1 MRNFCLIAAIAAAFS
16 APAHASPLP
25 FRATIDIA
33 FGGFAFVTIEGAGIA
48 EVGPT
53 GASLTQL
60 SLPAG
65 VFSITTEFPGTFPLG
80 DLAITAQNGAGAFPE
95 FTASGGGG
103 AMPMLGVARL
113 CLLAG
118 CDTATFVL
126 DLPLSGVGAG
136 GVATVTGPFAVTL
149 EGAAWTKGAV
159 VIQRPGAT
167 TFASG
172 YAYGPALQPGSTAQP
187 GGVLG
192 LVTPIRIATTLPGY
206 EDLDSYALLQIE
218 FIPEP
223 STLLLLGAGLVGL
236 ARAGIV
242 RAKDA

>member
-1 MRNFCLIAAIAAAFS
+1 MRNFCLIAAIAAVFAT
-16 APAHASPLP
+16 PAQASPLP
-25 FRATIDIA
+25 FRATIEIA
-33 FGGFAFVTIEGAGIA
+33 FGGFAFVTIEGTGVA
-48 EVGPT
+48 EIGAT

-65 VFSITTEFPGTFPLG
+65 VFSIETEFPGTFPLG
-80 DLAITAQNGAGAFPE
+80 GLAITAQNGAGAFSDL
-95 FTASGGGG
+95 TANSGGG
-103 AMPMLGVARL
+103 AMPMVGVARL

-118 CDTATFVL
+118 CDAATFVL

-149 EGAAWTKGAV
+149 EGAAWTKGV
-159 VIQRPGAT
+159 VTIERPGAT
-167 TFASG
+167 TLVGG
-172 YAYGPALQPGSTAQP
+172 YAYGPAAQPGSTAQP

-206 EDLDSYALLQIE
+206 EDLDSFALLHIE

-236 ARAGIV
+236 ARAGISCTA
-242 RAKDA
+242 RG